1 MNTNLDTL
9 QESIPHGSRKY
20 PMDVFFFDQSIQ
32 EEAFF
37 VERHWH
43 DYMEIIYIKEGE
55 FTIEINLDTH
65 NIYPG
70 DIVIMNPED
79 LHQIRGKAKNTI
91 HYAILFDLLSF
102 ASNSMDAFQ
111 EEIIQPLLLR
121 QKRFAHVIHP
131 CDTGYTKLKDI
142 FLTAYQASVSKSPF
156 FYLETRLEI
165 ERFLIFSYEYQF
177 YKKGSQE
184 LSASD
189 KLKVDRFKQIL
200 SFLESNYQ
208 KPLQLKDIAQYVGI
222 NQQYL
227 CRFFKETSGMS
238 VMDYLLHIRLEKAK
252 EKIRTSTLTILEIAL
267 ECGFSSDNYFIR
279 KFKELE
285 GITPKKYQML
295 LNRKYSKKNTSHI
308 Q

>member
-1 MNTNLDTL
+1 MNTNIDTL
-9 QESIPHGSRKY
+9 LESIPHGSKKHPIDIFY
-20 PMDVFFFDQSIQ
+20 FDGTLL
-32 EEAFF
+32 EHPFF

-43 DYMEIIYIKEGE
+43 DYMEFVYIEEGE

-79 LHQIRGKAKNTI
+79 LHQIQGKSKNTK

-102 ASNSMDAFQ
+102 SSSSPDEFQ

-131 CDTGYTKLKDI
+131 SDAGYEKLKNI
-142 FLTAYQASVSKSPF
+142 FLNAYRLSNPSNPY
-156 FYLETRLEI
+156 FYLETRLEL
-165 ERFLIFSYEYQF
+165 ERFLICSYEYQF
-177 YKKGSQE
+177 YKKGSHE

-189 KLKVDRFKQIL
+189 KLKVDRYKQII
-200 SFLESNYQ
+200 SFLEANYE
-208 KPLQLKDIAQYVGI
+208 KPLQLKDVAKHIGI

-227 CRFFKETSGMS
+227 CRFFKEVSGMS

-252 EKIRTSTLTILEIAL
+252 EKIRTSTLTILDIAL
-267 ECGFSSDNYFIR
+267 ECGFSSDNYLIR
-279 KFKELE
+279 KFKEKE
-285 GITPKKYQML
+285 GITPKKY
-295 LNRKYSKKNTSHI
+295 
-308 Q
+308 